1 MKTSHDIVKHLESK
15 GYTNIRFRYERYS
28 RNPVPKGLR
37 MVDKLGITRG
47 GFLVS
52 SNLEP
57 IRDIKK
63 ANKDFVK
70 TGENQNFVEGIFKF
84 RF

>member
-1 MKTSHDIVKHLESK
+1 MAQKRGIEEITKSSLE
-15 GYTNIRFRYERYS
+15 
-28 RNPVPKGLR
+28 
-37 MVDKLGITRG
+37 
-47 GFLVS
+47 
-52 SNLEP
+52 
-57 IRDIKK
+57 DIKK